1 MDRVYP
7 SKHRGCAIICGA
19 APSLLEELAEARKLR
34 PDATILGVKYAASI
48 VPDIKHVWTQHGEM
62 TLKIKE
68 AAGRKIYIHA
78 RPRLIHSPLGTTWFI
93 PHSREAYAAIDYVWP
108 NLDYV
113 KGSSGIAGALWARH
127 GMGFDEVIMA
137 GINLSHDNKTYVTGY
152 PNVYQCGKTYAND
165 GQVENWLRLLK
176 AHMDEGKTQG
186 IYSMAGNTKKMLG
199 GPP

>member
-7 SKHRGCAIICGA
+7 TKHRGCAIICGA
-19 APSLLEELAEARKLR
+19 APSLFDELNEAKRLR
-34 PDATILGVKYAASI
+34 PDATILGGKFAASV
-48 VPDIKHVWTQHGEM
+48 VPEIEHVWTQHGEM

-78 RPRLIHSPLGTTWFI
+78 RPRIIQSARGTVWFI
-93 PHSREAYAAIDYVWP
+93 PHSKEAYEAIDYVWP

-137 GINLSHDNKTYVTGY
+137 GIGLSQDNKTYVPGY
-152 PNVYQCGKTYAND
+152 PNKYQCGKTYAND
-165 GQVENWLRLLK
+165 GQVDNWIRLLQ
-176 AHMDEGKTQG
+176 AHIDAGKTAG
-186 IYSMAGNTKKMLG
+186 IYSMGGNTRKMLG
-199 GPP
+199 CPP